1 MLGMNEL
8 RRIIR
13 ADVAL
18 CAASGLVLLLGAGA
32 LADLADV
39 DGGGV
44 IAGAGVFLLALAAAL
59 AWLSRAPAAVVV
71 RLAPWSADGDFAW
84 ALASVALAV
93 GVSMSGAGRAL
104 LVAQALVVAGI
115 GGAKLTAHRAA
126 RQGMIAT

>member
-1 MLGMNEL
+1 MNEL
-8 RRIIR
+8 RRIIQ

-18 CAASGLVLLLGAGA
+18 CAVSGLVLLLGAGA

-44 IAGAGVFLLALAAAL
+44 IGGAGVFLIVLAGAL
-59 AWLSRAPAAVVV
+59 AWLSRAPSSVLL

-84 ALASVALAV
+84 ALASVGLAI

-104 LVAQALVVAGI
+104 LVAQALVVAWVGA
-115 GGAKLTAHRAA
+115 AKLVAHREA
-126 RQGMIAT
+126 RAGMIAA